1 MVQIVGK
8 YQYTSAENFDEYIKS
23 FGRTEISEMFLR
35 STPLVEIQQ
44 NGEQWVITVTN
55 QGKSVNTAT
64 FKLGE
69 TYDELLPSQGITVKS
84 VTTKEGDSFR
94 TETTLGTD
102 KSIRLYEF
110 TDTGM
115 IVHLSS
121 AKSDIKAKRIYKR
134 V

>member
-8 YQYTSAENFDEYIKS
+8 YQYASAENFEEYIKS
-23 FGRTEISEMFLR
+23 FGRAEVTEMFLR

-44 NGEQWVITVTN
+44 NGDQWSITVTN
-55 QGKSVNTAT
+55 QGKSANTAT

-69 TYDELLPSQGITVKS
+69 TYDELLPSQGVTLKS
-84 VTTKEGDSFR
+84 VTTKEGDNFR
-94 TETTLGTD
+94 TETTMGTD
-102 KSIRLYEF
+102 KSIRIYEF

-121 AKSDIKAKRIYKR
+121 TKSDIKAKRIYKR

>member
-23 FGRTEISEMFLR
+23 FGRTEVSEMFLR

-69 TYDELLPSQGITVKS
+69 TYDELLPSQGITVK
-84 VTTKEGDSFR
+84 VCILKG
-94 TETTLGTD
+94 
-102 KSIRLYEF
+102 
-110 TDTGM
+110 
-115 IVHLSS
+115 
-121 AKSDIKAKRIYKR
+121 AAKRIR
-134 V
+134 LHRQ